1 MKICKN
7 LFIIAFLF
15 IIGSYSYANDIQVDN
30 FDELMNSNP
39 VNGDVIE
46 FTGNLDSNE
55 SIGRRFFDI
64 DITFEGHNH
73 YLDGSDAYGG
83 FILSQDSD
91 FNEVDIRNCK
101 GQEYQGSDFAGAI
114 FNFDGNMKIGNS
126 VFSHNFADAGG
137 VNFAIGG
144 AVYNLNDGNI
154 NISSTVFRNNF
165 TLGATASGG
174 AVANGFSSSDNPD
187 MYLDNVVFENNYAQA
202 SVTSQ
207 GGALFNKGT
216 ITINN
221 ALFKDNYTK
230 SEDNSLSFLYGGA
243 IDNAGNMTI
252 NNSILSGNYSNGT
265 TDQSIALGGAI
276 HNSKTLTINNSVI
289 RGNTIHS
296 DYYADGGAI
305 YNAENAEA
313 TVRNSLI
320 ESNTVSSK
328 VQYSAG
334 GAIYNAGRFIIEG
347 VTLRDNHD
355 KDGELNDIFNAST
368 GTLVFSSGAVT
379 NIESGIRGE
388 GNIIKQDSGILNLGG
403 KNDDYTGNFNFEGG
417 TVNLLA
423 DSTYFNAAN
432 TSFSNGINFNMQ
444 NAQINNINFGN
455 LNLTGR
461 ANIFP
466 DVNFNNN
473 TMDRINANSISGG
486 GSLFVP
492 DLAIQGTPEA
502 PFISIPFA
510 DSVLKD
516 YVQYVSS
523 TIHTPIY
530 NYSSSY
536 DSGDGNFNF
545 VREGF
550 NPSIFAPA
558 VAAQLAGYA
567 AQIETYKNV
576 FSNLDMVMIAPPDA
590 PANSMSLLNKT
601 ASASGQFVFSPLSFP
616 EQRNGIW
623 FKPYTIFE
631 KVPLKHGPD
640 VSNVSYG
647 TLVGGESGLRELK
660 RGWYNLYGAYAAYN
674 GSHQAFNGNS
684 IYNNGGLIGAD
695 TAFYKGKFFSL
706 WTANVGANSAEASTG
721 FGRDN
726 FAMLNTGIAE
736 KTGYNFE
743 TFERRLIIQPSLL
756 MSYTFINTFDFTNAA
771 NVHMNADPLHAIHIE
786 PQIKLIG
793 NFKNYLQPYLSV
805 SMIWNIID
813 DTKFQANDVYLPDLS
828 IKPYVQYG
836 VGVQKRWGERLTGF
850 LEAMIRNGGRNGIAL
865 QFGLRFSI

>member
-1 MKICKN
+1 
-7 LFIIAFLF
+7 
-15 IIGSYSYANDIQVDN
+15 
-30 FDELMNSNP
+30 
-39 VNGDVIE
+39 
-46 FTGNLDSNE
+46 
-55 SIGRRFFDI
+55 
-64 DITFEGHNH
+64 
-73 YLDGSDAYGG
+73 
-83 FILSQDSD
+83 
-91 FNEVDIRNCK
+91 
-101 GQEYQGSDFAGAI
+101 
-114 FNFDGNMKIGNS
+114 
-126 VFSHNFADAGG
+126 
-137 VNFAIGG
+137 
-144 AVYNLNDGNI
+144 
-154 NISSTVFRNNF
+154 
-165 TLGATASGG
+165 
-174 AVANGFSSSDNPD
+174 
-187 MYLDNVVFENNYAQA
+187 
-202 SVTSQ
+202 
-207 GGALFNKGT
+207 
-216 ITINN
+216 
-221 ALFKDNYTK
+221 
-230 SEDNSLSFLYGGA
+230 
-243 IDNAGNMTI
+243 
-252 NNSILSGNYSNGT
+252 
-265 TDQSIALGGAI
+265 
-276 HNSKTLTINNSVI
+276 
-289 RGNTIHS
+289 
-296 DYYADGGAI
+296 
-305 YNAENAEA
+305 
-313 TVRNSLI
+313 
-320 ESNTVSSK
+320 
-328 VQYSAG
+328 
-334 GAIYNAGRFIIEG
+334 
-347 VTLRDNHD
+347 
-355 KDGELNDIFNAST
+355 
-368 GTLVFSSGAVT
+368 
-379 NIESGIRGE
+379 
-388 GNIIKQDSGILNLGG
+388 
-403 KNDDYTGNFNFEGG
+403 
-417 TVNLLA
+417 
-423 DSTYFNAAN
+423 
-432 TSFSNGINFNMQ
+432 MQ

-455 LNLTGR
+455 LNLTGK

-466 DVNFNNN
+466 DVNFNTN
-473 TMDRINANSISGG
+473 TMDRINANSVSGG
-486 GSLFVP
+486 GTLFVP
-492 DLAIQGTPEA
+492 DLSFQGTPDA

-523 TIHTPIY
+523 TVHTPIY

-536 DSGDGNFNF
+536 NSGDGNFNF

-576 FSNLDMVMIAPPDA
+576 FSNLDMVMIAPPDV
-590 PANSMSLLNKT
+590 PVNSMSLRNKT
-601 ASASGQFVFSPLSFP
+601 ASASGQFVFSPLLFP

-631 KVPLKHGPD
+631 KVPLKQGPD

-647 TLVGGESGLRELK
+647 TLIGAESALRELK
-660 RGWYNLYGAYAAYN
+660 RGWYNLYGAYAGYN

-684 IYNNGGLIGAD
+684 IYNNGGLVGAD

-771 NVHMNADPLHAIHIE
+771 NVHINADPLHAIHIE

-850 LEAMIRNGGRNGIAL
+850 LEAMLRNGGRNGIAL